1 MHEEEKISTG
11 FYSRLLVD
19 PFRVSLHD
27 ANVSSPL
34 AHDKT
39 PASSHRHSVDPLK
52 SITHHQ
58 TADPSTPYSFKPP
71 SHLAML
77 SRRNTISST
86 SSATAHATIRR
97 SSRLRRSKTV
107 SHPTPTRSEK
117 LAPEERSHQA
127 VAAAQRA
134 YGDDM
139 QRRKSQ
145 IVRFSS
151 PVDNRYP
158 DAVLNAGESHQ
169 TGAAGEFNTPAFIG
183 VANNPAIPTT
193 PASTAAT
200 ADVHL
205 SYDASSSPEYVS
217 ETSTTK
223 ARRWSMQEDLQQQW
237 FTPRGRRSMN
247 FTAAGAED
255 YPLENSIPSSYS
267 RLRKTRSVF
276 SVGQGY
282 QQQPNGEYPSSVV
295 YSSELSPEGVGSR
308 RKSMSFLRGGTDFM
322 PESMRR
328 KYAEEKPAVKER
340 KSFYL
345 PASSRR
351 GQKPIAF
358 PETVRGKKKEQS
370 DEKELSVRKAVGE
383 KARKM
388 SASFF
393 GTMRRAFG
401 KQVKLEPSF
410 PEQHVTST
418 RQHFRDYVS
427 PNELHDNIL
436 DIPEPNNFKIRP
448 AVVSRAPTFRHVPS
462 YEMLRSVTGSIG
474 EASPP
479 VPPPHRDMSVAT
491 DSMSTWNAT
500 LDKKLSKKRL
510 SIIDENMPNK
520 VKEDIYS
527 PPPFE
532 KQQTQKSYEA
542 RRVYSALMKRLDRGS
557 PRAKK
562 EEAEYVHG
570 PGYYFA
576 PGLGLRPEEE
586 GVFERPYTAA
596 STNTVVTA
604 IRKNSGRW
612 RRNSEGN
619 DEPFYPPPVPPIP
632 LFYQQETV
640 DKTVSSTN
648 VWLGGT
654 LATEADRLMK
664 AASSQDT
671 KPHDITLV
679 PLSNMP
685 ATQISTP
692 ISTPGRKL
700 RVARSASTFFPYS
713 SSVDEVVRE
722 STPSPYRKATGVMD
736 QPNVSGSSFYSHGTG
751 TTNTPPENTP
761 TQPQRHSEYMHR
773 DNFTAPKIKI
783 KGGLKIKDYNLDW
796 SRNNLLTTNQNY
808 NNTPRNSARNTPN
821 NNSNNAI
828 GNYGSNIAKPK
839 NKENESPNKT
849 KDFKKKSK
857 SMLRPGN
864 QGLGLHRSRS
874 VLSQM
879 SAIDI
884 ENAVNSQF
892 GPVVVDSGEMGWKE
906 VSREKVAL
914 QRRDSPMVLL

>member
-1 MHEEEKISTG
+1 
-11 FYSRLLVD
+11 
-19 PFRVSLHD
+19 
-27 ANVSSPL
+27 
-34 AHDKT
+34 
-39 PASSHRHSVDPLK
+39 
-52 SITHHQ
+52 
-58 TADPSTPYSFKPP
+58 
-71 SHLAML
+71 
-77 SRRNTISST
+77 
-86 SSATAHATIRR
+86 
-97 SSRLRRSKTV
+97 
-107 SHPTPTRSEK
+107 
-117 LAPEERSHQA
+117 
-127 VAAAQRA
+127 
-134 YGDDM
+134 M

-145 IVRFSS
+145 IVRFST
-151 PVDNRYP
+151 PVNNRHP
-158 DAVLNAGESHQ
+158 DTDPAWANGDDSHQ
-169 TGAAGEFNTPAFIG
+169 ESAAKESTIESNSISEA
-183 VANNPAIPTT
+183 ANNVTAPTT
-193 PASTAAT
+193 PASVAAA
-200 ADVHL
+200 ADVLL
-205 SYDASSSPEYVS
+205 SYDTTSPPEYIS

-223 ARRWSMQEDLQQQW
+223 ARRWSMQEDMQQER
-237 FTPRGRRSMN
+237 FTSGGRRSMN
-247 FTAAGAED
+247 HTTADTED
-255 YPLENSIPSSYS
+255 YFFGSFTPSSYN
-267 RLRKTRSVF
+267 RLRKTKSVF
-276 SVGQGY
+276 SVGQGF

-328 KYAEEKPAVKER
+328 KNVEEKPVVKEW

-436 DIPEPNNFKIRP
+436 DIPEPNNITIRS

-479 VPPPHRDMSVAT
+479 VPPPHRDMSAAT

-500 LDKKLSKKRL
+500 LDRKYLGSKKRL

-542 RRVYSALMKRLDRGS
+542 KRVYSALMKRLDRGS

-586 GVFERPYTAA
+586 GMFERPHTAA

-612 RRNSEGN
+612 RRNSEDEN
-619 DEPFYPPPVPPIP
+619 EPFCPPPVPPIP
-632 LFYQQETV
+632 LFYQQEAAGET
-640 DKTVSSTN
+640 TSGTN
-648 VWLGGT
+648 VWLNGT
-654 LATEADRLMK
+654 LATEAEGLMNVV
-664 AASSQDT
+664 SNQDLKSDDT
-671 KPHDITLV
+671 LPTPSRDIPT
-679 PLSNMP
+679 
-685 ATQISTP
+685 TP
-692 ISTPGRKL
+692 VSTPGRKL
-700 RVARSASTFFPYS
+700 RMTRSASTFFPYS
-713 SSVDEVVRE
+713 SSAGEVARE
-722 STPSPYRKATGVMD
+722 STPSPYRKATSVMD
-736 QPNVSGSSFYSHGTG
+736 NASVSNASFYSNYSG
-751 TTNTPPENTP
+751 TNTPLDNTP
-761 TQPQRHSEYMHR
+761 TQSQRHSEYMHR
-773 DNFTAPKIKI
+773 SNDANVAAPKIKI
-783 KGGLKIKDYNLDW
+783 KGGLKMKDYNPDW
-796 SRNNLLTTNQNY
+796 SRNTLATNQNY
-808 NNTPRNSARNTPN
+808 NNTPKNTARNVPSN
-821 NNSNNAI
+821 NNSNNTI
-828 GNYGSNIAKPK
+828 GSYSSNLNKLK
-839 NKENESPNKT
+839 NKENEPQNKT
-849 KDFKKKSK
+849 KDLKKKTK
-857 SMLRPGN
+857 SMLKPGN

-892 GPVVVDSGEMGWKE
+892 GPVVADSGEMGWKE
-906 VSREKVAL
+906 ASREKVGL
-914 QRRDSPMVLL
+914 QRRDSPVVFL

>member
-1 MHEEEKISTG
+1 
-11 FYSRLLVD
+11 
-19 PFRVSLHD
+19 
-27 ANVSSPL
+27 
-34 AHDKT
+34 
-39 PASSHRHSVDPLK
+39 
-52 SITHHQ
+52 
-58 TADPSTPYSFKPP
+58 
-71 SHLAML
+71 
-77 SRRNTISST
+77 
-86 SSATAHATIRR
+86 
-97 SSRLRRSKTV
+97 
-107 SHPTPTRSEK
+107 
-117 LAPEERSHQA
+117 
-127 VAAAQRA
+127 
-134 YGDDM
+134 M

-158 DAVLNAGESHQ
+158 DVASAYGNGGESHPI
-169 TGAAGEFNTPAFIG
+169 AAAAKESTTESNIPAFIG
-183 VANNPAIPTT
+183 VANNSAIPTT
-193 PASTAAT
+193 LASVAAT
-200 ADVHL
+200 ADIHL
-205 SYDASSSPEYVS
+205 PYDVSSSPEYTS

-223 ARRWSMQEDLQQQW
+223 ARRWSMQEDLQQQR

-247 FTAAGAED
+247 FTVTDAENC
-255 YPLENSIPSSYS
+255 LFENSTTSSHG
-267 RLRKTRSVF
+267 RLRKTKSVF

-282 QQQPNGEYPSSVV
+282 QQQSNGEYPSSVV
-295 YSSELSPEGVGSR
+295 YSSELSPEGVGNR

-328 KYAEEKPAVKER
+328 KYAEEKLAVKER

-427 PNELHDNIL
+427 PSELHDNIL
-436 DIPEPNNFKIRP
+436 DIPEPNNFTIRP
-448 AVVSRAPTFRHVPS
+448 AVISRAPTFRHVPS

-474 EASPP
+474 ETSPP
-479 VPPPHRDMSVAT
+479 VPPPHRDVSVAT
-491 DSMSTWNAT
+491 DNMSTWNAT
-500 LDKKLSKKRL
+500 LDRKYLGSKKRL

-520 VKEDIYS
+520 VKEDVYS
-527 PPPFE
+527 PPSFE

-542 RRVYSALMKRLDRGS
+542 KRVYSALMKRLDRGS

-586 GVFERPYTAA
+586 GMFERPYTAA

-612 RRNSEGN
+612 RRNSEDDN
-619 DEPFYPPPVPPIP
+619 EPFYPPPVPPIP
-632 LFYQQETV
+632 IFYQQEAV
-640 DKTVSSTN
+640 NKTTSSTN
-648 VWLGGT
+648 MWLSGT
-654 LATEADRLMK
+654 LTTEVEELIQ
-664 AASSQDT
+664 AASSQVP
-671 KPHDITLV
+671 KSHDITL
-679 PLSNMP
+679 PLSDMP
-685 ATQISTP
+685 TTPDSTP
-692 ISTPGRKL
+692 VSTPGKRL

-713 SSVDEVVRE
+713 SSVDEVLRE

-736 QPNVSGSSFYSHGTG
+736 NTNTSNSSLYSRGTG

-773 DNFTAPKIKI
+773 SNDGNSDTTKIKI
-783 KGGLKIKDYNLDW
+783 KSGLKIKDYNLDW
-796 SRNNLLTTNQNY
+796 SRNNPLATNQNY
-808 NNTPRNSARNTPN
+808 NNTPRNTVRNTPG
-821 NNSNNAI
+821 NNSNNNI
-828 GNYGSNIAKPK
+828 GNYGFNLSKPK
-839 NKENESPNKT
+839 NKENEPQNKT
-849 KDFKKKSK
+849 KDLKKKTK

-892 GPVVVDSGEMGWKE
+892 GPVVADSGEMGWKE
-906 VSREKVAL
+906 ASREKVEL
-914 QRRDSPMVLL
+914 QRRDSPMVFL

>member
-1 MHEEEKISTG
+1 
-11 FYSRLLVD
+11 
-19 PFRVSLHD
+19 
-27 ANVSSPL
+27 
-34 AHDKT
+34 
-39 PASSHRHSVDPLK
+39 
-52 SITHHQ
+52 
-58 TADPSTPYSFKPP
+58 
-71 SHLAML
+71 ML

-86 SSATAHATIRR
+86 SPATAHATIRR

-117 LAPEERSHQA
+117 LAPEERCQQA

-151 PVDNRYP
+151 PVDNRHP
-158 DAVLNAGESHQ
+158 GAVSNGDGNHQ
-169 TGAAGEFNTPAFIG
+169 TGAAGELNTPTSIG
-183 VANNPAIPTT
+183 AAINATIPTT
-193 PASTAAT
+193 PASAAAT
-200 ADVHL
+200 ADMHL

-237 FTPRGRRSMN
+237 FTPRGCRSMN
-247 FTAAGAED
+247 FTATGAEG
-255 YPLENSIPSSYS
+255 YPVENSTPSSYS

-276 SVGQGY
+276 SVGQGH

-322 PESMRR
+322 PESMRK

-427 PNELHDNIL
+427 PSELHDSIL

-479 VPPPHRDMSVAT
+479 APPPHRDVSVAT
-491 DSMSTWNAT
+491 DNMSTWNAT
-500 LDKKLSKKRL
+500 LDKKHLTNKKRL

-527 PPPFE
+527 PPSFE

-586 GVFERPYTAA
+586 RMFERPYTAA
-596 STNTVVTA
+596 STNTVITA

-612 RRNSEGN
+612 RRNSEDN

-632 LFYQQETV
+632 LFYQQEAA
-640 DKTVSSTN
+640 DKTISGTN
-648 VWLGGT
+648 VWLSGT
-654 LATEADRLMK
+654 LATEADELMK
-664 AASSQDT
+664 AASSQD
-671 KPHDITLV
+671 PMPRDITPV
-679 PLSNMP
+679 PLGDLS
-685 ATQISTP
+685 ATQVSTP
-692 ISTPGRKL
+692 ISTPGKIL

-722 STPSPYRKATGVMD
+722 STPSPYRKATSVMD
-736 QPNVSGSSFYSHGTG
+736 QPNVSSSSFYSHGTG

-761 TQPQRHSEYMHR
+761 TQRHSEYMHR
-773 DNFTAPKIKI
+773 SNDSNATAPKIKI

-796 SRNNLLTTNQNY
+796 SRNSPLTTNQNY
-808 NNTPRNSARNTPN
+808 NNTPRNSTKNTPG
-821 NNSNNAI
+821 NNSNSTT
-828 GNYGSNIAKPK
+828 GNYGSNVTKPK
-839 NKENESPNKT
+839 NKENESQNKT

-892 GPVVVDSGEMGWKE
+892 GPVVADSGEMGWKE
-906 VSREKVAL
+906 VSREKVVL
-914 QRRDSPMVLL
+914 QRRDSPMVFL

>member
-1 MHEEEKISTG
+1 
-11 FYSRLLVD
+11 
-19 PFRVSLHD
+19 
-27 ANVSSPL
+27 
-34 AHDKT
+34 
-39 PASSHRHSVDPLK
+39 
-52 SITHHQ
+52 
-58 TADPSTPYSFKPP
+58 
-71 SHLAML
+71 ML
-77 SRRNTISST
+77 SRRNTIST
-86 SSATAHATIRR
+86 INPATAHATIRR
-97 SSRLRRSKTV
+97 SSKLRRSKTV
-107 SHPTPTRSEK
+107 SHPTPTRSET
-117 LAPEERSHQA
+117 LAPEERSQQA

-145 IVRFSS
+145 IVRFST
-151 PVDNRYP
+151 PVDNRHP
-158 DAVLNAGESHQ
+158 DVDPAWVNGGDHHPTSAAKES
-169 TGAAGEFNTPAFIG
+169 TIESYSISG
-183 VANNPAIPTT
+183 VANNLAAPAT
-193 PASTAAT
+193 PASVVTT
-200 ADVHL
+200 ADVSL
-205 SYDASSSPEYVS
+205 SYDTSSSPEYIS

-223 ARRWSMQEDLQQQW
+223 ARRWSMQEGTQQER
-237 FTPRGRRSMN
+237 FTPHGRRSMN
-247 FTAAGAED
+247 PTTNAED
-255 YPLENSIPSSYS
+255 YLFEGSTPSSYS
-267 RLRKTRSVF
+267 RLRKTKSVF
-276 SVGQGY
+276 SVGQVF
-282 QQQPNGEYPSSVV
+282 QQQPNSEYPSSVV

-328 KYAEEKPAVKER
+328 KYAEEKPAIRER

-351 GQKPIAF
+351 EQKPVAF
-358 PETVRGKKKEQS
+358 PETVRGKKKKEQS

-436 DIPEPNNFKIRP
+436 DIPEPNNLTIRS

-474 EASPP
+474 EATPP
-479 VPPPHRDMSVAT
+479 APPPHRDMSVAT
-491 DSMSTWNAT
+491 DNMSTWNAT
-500 LDKKLSKKRL
+500 LDRKYLGSKKRL

-527 PPPFE
+527 PPSFE

-542 RRVYSALMKRLDRGS
+542 KRVYSALMKRLDRGS

-586 GVFERPYTAA
+586 GMFERPHTAA

-604 IRKNSGRW
+604 IRKNSGMW
-612 RRNSEGN
+612 RRNSEDNN
-619 DEPFYPPPVPPIP
+619 DPFYPPPVPAIP
-632 LFYQQETV
+632 LFYRQEAAG
-640 DKTVSSTN
+640 KTTSGTN
-648 VWLGGT
+648 VWLNGT
-654 LATEADRLMK
+654 LATEAKELMNV
-664 AASSQDT
+664 ASGQDL
-671 KPHDITLV
+671 KSNDISLA
-679 PLSNMP
+679 PLSHMP
-685 ATQISTP
+685 TTPVPTPVSTP
-692 ISTPGRKL
+692 VSTPGRKL
-700 RVARSASTFFPYS
+700 RMTRSASTFFPYS

-722 STPSPYRKATGVMD
+722 STPSPYRKATNVMD
-736 QPNVSGSSFYSHGTG
+736 NTNLSNSSFYSNGTG
-751 TTNTPPENTP
+751 TTNTPPDNTP
-761 TQPQRHSEYMHR
+761 TQPQRRSEYMHR
-773 DNFTAPKIKI
+773 SNDDIVITPKIKI
-783 KGGLKIKDYNLDW
+783 KGGLKIKDYNPDW
-796 SRNNLLTTNQNY
+796 SRNNTLATNQNY
-808 NNTPRNSARNTPN
+808 NNTPKNSAKNTPS
-821 NNSNNAI
+821 NNSNNTI
-828 GNYGSNIAKPK
+828 GSYSSNLNKLK
-839 NKENESPNKT
+839 NKENEPQNKI
-849 KDFKKKSK
+849 KDLKKKTK

-892 GPVVVDSGEMGWKE
+892 GPVVADSGQMGWKE
-906 VSREKVAL
+906 ASREKVAL
-914 QRRDSPMVLL
+914 QRRDSTMAFL